1 MSVALFRDDAY
12 LRTCTATVSAAEGSQ
27 VTLDRTVF
35 YPSGG
40 GQPGDTGWLTTA
52 DGTRLAVIDTRK
64 GSAADEIV
72 HILAPD
78 SPLPDVGTQVEA
90 ELDWARRFRHMRMHT
105 ALHLLCAVVPA
116 GVTGG
121 QIGADKSRLDFAIAA
136 GDLDKADIEAKLNA
150 LVAGD
155 HAVSFSWISDA
166 ELAAQPQLVRTMSV
180 MPPMGSGSVRLVR
193 IGDVD
198 LQPCGGTHVN
208 STAEIGTL
216 QLIKIEN
223 KGKQNRRIQI
233 ALAD

>member
-12 LRTCTATVSAAEGSQ
+12 LRTCSATVLAAEGAQ

-35 YPSGG
+35 YPAGG

-64 GSAADEIV
+64 GTAADEIV

-78 SPLPDVGTQVEA
+78 SPLPDVGTSVEA
-90 ELDWARRFRHMRMHT
+90 ELDWTRRFRHMRMHT

-136 GDLDKADIEAKLNA
+136 GDLDKVEIEAKLNA